1 MKQLSF
7 YEFTQL
13 PKEEQYELALGEGEF
28 IGTTEKNE
36 VKFALYKLLNFYVEV
51 VYDGMKNKVVSL
63 TCFLQ
68 SPI

>member
-13 PKEEQYELALGEGEF
+13 PKEEQYELALREGEF
-28 IGTTEKNE
+28 IGTTEKND
-36 VKFALYKLLNFYVEV
+36 VKFALYKFYTFYVEV
-51 VYDGMKNKVVSL
+51 AYDGIKNKVVSL

-68 SPI
+68 SP